1 MSGQLGPPRR
11 GTQRLPRGRVVRCW
25 RLAGSA
31 SEDRTALPCRGC
43 HVIQRE
49 RPQSFPGMSTPV
61 LGRLRCLEPRSR
73 PPTGRCDHG
82 SAGIRKTPTGRYEV
96 WWRLDD
102 ASQGSQTFDTRDQA
116 RDFKHDLL
124 ARLAHGNSV
133 DLRVG
138 RQTFEAW
145 AREWWEG
152 WSANPDHSPRT
163 LQAAEAR
170 LRRHLR
176 RLGLSDDGEAWLAA
190 SAAARAREARWIA
203 REERR
208 TGTIAA

>member
-1 MSGQLGPPRR
+1 M
-11 GTQRLPRGRVVRCW
+11 
-25 RLAGSA
+25 A
-31 SEDRTALPCRGC
+31 
-43 HVIQRE
+43 
-49 RPQSFPGMSTPV
+49 
-61 LGRLRCLEPRSR
+61 
-73 PPTGRCDHG
+73 

-96 WWRLDD
+96 WWRRGD

-124 ARLAHGNSV
+124 ARLARGSWV
-133 DLRVG
+133 DPRLG

-190 SAAARAREARWIA
+190 SAAARAREAPRIA

-208 TGTIAA
+208 TRTIAA

>member
-1 MSGQLGPPRR
+1 M
-11 GTQRLPRGRVVRCW
+11 T
-25 RLAGSA
+25 
-31 SEDRTALPCRGC
+31 
-43 HVIQRE
+43 
-49 RPQSFPGMSTPV
+49 
-61 LGRLRCLEPRSR
+61 
-73 PPTGRCDHG
+73 
-82 SAGIRKTPTGRYEV
+82 SAGIRKTSTGRYEV
-96 WWRLDD
+96 WWRLGD

-133 DLRVG
+133 DPRLG

-163 LQAAEAR
+163 LQAAGAR

-176 RLGLSDDGEAWLAA
+176 RLGSSDDGGAWLAA

-208 TGTIAA
+208 TRTIAA